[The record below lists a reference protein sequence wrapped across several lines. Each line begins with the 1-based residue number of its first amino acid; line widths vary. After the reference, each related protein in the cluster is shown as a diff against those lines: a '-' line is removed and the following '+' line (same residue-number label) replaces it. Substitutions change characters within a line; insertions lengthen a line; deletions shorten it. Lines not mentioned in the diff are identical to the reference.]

1 MSQVPRNQTWQP
13 DNLKPYTPIPSL
25 KTLFSLFQCRIL
37 KHKEGTYESK
47 LLVGNQLYDW
57 YTHRQGWYSCF
68 WCGKKALPFSLI
80 NRGEWPIILFSK
92 SHGGGRLK
100 ISHVIKE
107 FTLFSYDAMTD
118 QAVKFVSK
126 VKISCP
132 KLQKHVECTWVIT
145 FWFSCIWQVE
155 PTILWCFASLKIEK
169 IWKIKILIPIF
180 GPFSVSPE
188 NKPILTHSEKTYFSC

>member
-1 MSQVPRNQTWQP
+1 MHTVNMIERHIKGGQKTFEHRHRNKSCSACLKSQGIKL

-92 SHGGGRLK
+92 FHGGGRLK
-100 ISHVIKE
+100 ISHIIILKHSHRPNPPS
-107 FTLFSYDAMTD
+107 TLWGGNGGNSM
-118 QAVKFVSK
+118 
-126 VKISCP
+126 
-132 KLQKHVECTWVIT
+132 
-145 FWFSCIWQVE
+145 WF
-155 PTILWCFASLKIEK
+155 
-169 IWKIKILIPIF
+169 
-180 GPFSVSPE
+180 
-188 NKPILTHSEKTYFSC
+188 